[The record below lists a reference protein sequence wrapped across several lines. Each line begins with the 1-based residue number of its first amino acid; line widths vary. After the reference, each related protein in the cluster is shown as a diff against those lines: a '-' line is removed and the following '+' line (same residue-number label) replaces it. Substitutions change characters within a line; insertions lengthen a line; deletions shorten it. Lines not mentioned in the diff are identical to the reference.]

1 MLLLFTT
8 SCARFPQDPHRTLAQ
23 VLASGTIQV
32 GVIANEPWVTGSMD
46 ETPRGLEPQLIT
58 AFAKEL
64 GVEVEWHW
72 GSTEAMFDALTHYEL
87 DVIIGGL
94 TKANPWGREVAF
106 TLPYYTDDL
115 IVGVPPTVSPPTT
128 LDGVVVAI
136 PADTLLSDE
145 LEEQGAIPKLQEDL
159 TNYAGPVATN
169 AWAIAG
175 MGWQPTEFTLRSDQ
189 HVMALPRGENAI
201 VMRLETFLLD
211 QTTEAQ
217 IADLLWKAATP

>member
-1 MLLLFTT
+1 
-8 SCARFPQDPHRTLAQ
+8 
-23 VLASGTIQV
+23 
-32 GVIANEPWVTGSMD
+32 
-46 ETPRGLEPQLIT
+46 
-58 AFAKEL
+58 
-64 GVEVEWHW
+64 
-72 GSTEAMFDALTHYEL
+72 
-87 DVIIGGL
+87 
-94 TKANPWGREVAF
+94 
-106 TLPYYTDDL
+106 
-115 IVGVPPTVSPPTT
+115 
-128 LDGVVVAI
+128 VVAI

-159 TNYAGPVATN
+159 TNYTGPVATN